1 MTPKKEKLKIA
12 RQGDVTL
19 QTASERKTD
28 DAPDEELF
36 GRRKP
41 PEKGRFRLQVDRQ
54 TKGSYLTREAAEEA
68 GLAIKRGF
76 PILHVSVFDAEEE
89 QSTVIVLPDA

>member
-1 MTPKKEKLKIA
+1 MA

-19 QTASERKTD
+19 QTASGRKTD

-36 GRRKP
+36 GRRKL

-54 TKGSYLTREAAEEA
+54 TKDSYLTREAAEEA
-68 GLAIKRGF
+68 GLAIKRGS
-76 PILHVSVFDAEEE
+76 PILHVTVFDAEDA
-89 QSTVIVLPDA
+89 QSQTIALPEA